1 MTDNLNQSTN
11 KINISLDE
19 KVNPA
24 QIKVIGVGGA
34 GNNAVNEMINSGL
47 TGVEFITINTDPQ
60 ALEKSAAPLKI
71 QIGRNVTEGRGAG
84 GDPEKGKQ
92 AAIED
97 KEKIMEILKGA
108 DLVFIA
114 AGMGGGTGTGASPV
128 IAEAAKELD
137 ILTVAVIT
145 KPFPWEGGKRM
156 RYAEEGME
164 ALKSK
169 VDSYIIIPNE
179 KLLKISEKST
189 SLKDSFAKAN
199 EVLKSAVQG
208 ISELILKTG
217 IVNLDFADVKS
228 ILHAKGKTLMGTGI
242 AKGENRAVQ
251 AIEMAISSPLLEDIS
266 ISGAMSALISICGD
280 ENITTYEVNEALSRI
295 IDKFHQDADIKW
307 GAYIDP
313 NMGDSI
319 KFTLIIS
326 GLPDNSKSSSL
337 FKKSSSGGAGMQAIK
352 FSKNDTNNYLREG
365 KTPTPTTFE
374 DMMDIN
380 FEEDMLDTPAFQR
393 LKNNK

>member
-1 MTDNLNQSTN
+1 MIDNLNQSIN

-47 TGVEFITINTDPQ
+47 TGVEFIAINTDPQ

-71 QIGRNVTEGRGAG
+71 QIGKNITEGRGAG

-114 AGMGGGTGTGASPV
+114 AGMGGGTGTGASPI

-137 ILTVAVIT
+137 ILTVAVVT

-164 ALKSK
+164 ALKNK

-189 SLKDSFAKAN
+189 PLKDSFAKAN

-228 ILHAKGKTLMGTGI
+228 ILQGKGKTLMGTGI
-242 AKGENRAVQ
+242 AKGENRATQ
-251 AIEMAISSPLLEDIS
+251 AIEMAISSPLLEDIT

-295 IDKFHQDADIKW
+295 IEKFHQDADIKW

-326 GLPDNSKSSSL
+326 GLPDTAKGSAM
-337 FKKSSSGGAGMQAIK
+337 FKKSSPGVMQALK
-352 FSKNDTNNYLREG
+352 LSKNDTNTYLREG

-374 DMMDIN
+374 DMMDIA

>member
-1 MTDNLNQSTN
+1 MIDNLNQSIN

-71 QIGRNVTEGRGAG
+71 QIGKNITEGRGAG

-114 AGMGGGTGTGASPV
+114 AGMGGGTGTGASPI

-137 ILTVAVIT
+137 ILTVAVVT

-164 ALKSK
+164 ALKNK

-189 SLKDSFAKAN
+189 PLKDSFAKAN

-228 ILHAKGKTLMGTGI
+228 ILQGKGKTLMGTGI
-242 AKGENRAVQ
+242 AKGENRATQ

-295 IDKFHQDADIKW
+295 IEKFHQDADIKW

-326 GLPDNSKSSSL
+326 GLPDTAKGSAT
-337 FKKSSSGGAGMQAIK
+337 FKKSSSGVMQALK
-352 FSKNDTNNYLREG
+352 FSKNDTNTYLREG

-374 DMMDIN
+374 DMMDIA